1 MQLPTY
7 HLAGSGGLQE
17 GNDGRV
23 NGPAGM
29 VGGEDGQG
37 TWGGGGRA
45 PGEELEEST
54 WGGGGEEERGGGGH
68 PMGAPVHNY
77 SITLLGYLYPA
88 PATIF
93 LPNCQSRR
101 DFLGFSRNV

>member
-37 TWGGGGRA
+37 TWGGGGRH
-45 PGEELEEST
+45 L
-54 WGGGGEEERGGGGH
+54 GGGEHLGRGGNWGGEGTQW
-68 PMGAPVHNY
+68 GAPVHNY